1 MEKVENRCKK
11 NGVRGQAAL
20 PTAEPQPPLPEPAT
34 ASDIPLLPSSISES
48 KGRLSFFFCHQLR
61 THIRLPVIFYLPSVF
76 AERCTY
82 RGGFVCCT
90 FHRGFELIALLLVHC
105 KHQACDSISLA
116 DRPSGSFE
124 MNSVQAFVRIFRL
137 EMAPENTGG
146 EQGD

>member
-1 MEKVENRCKK
+1 MEVENRCKK

-20 PTAEPQPPLPEPAT
+20 PTA
-34 ASDIPLLPSSISES
+34 SDIPLLPSSISES
-48 KGRLSFFFCHQLR
+48 RADFLFFFCHQLR

-90 FHRGFELIALLLVHC
+90 FHRGFDLIALLLVHC

-137 EMAPENTGG
+137 EMALENTGG